1 MQAGPSEASSGLV
14 KRRSI
19 AGTRWRSVRPTK
31 LETFELAAFFGLLF
45 TAQPK
50 APAFVLAGASGWA
63 VNDYVNDPLT
73 LLCYKWLRTQPRQTK
88 PAKPDTNAF
97 RLIVEQRLSIPH

>member
-1 MQAGPSEASSGLV
+1 MQAGPSEASSGLF

-63 VNDYVNDPLT
+63 VNDKINAPLT
-73 LLCYKWLRTQPRQTK
+73 LLRTKRLRTHP
-88 PAKPDTNAF
+88 
-97 RLIVEQRLSIPH
+97 EQRGPT